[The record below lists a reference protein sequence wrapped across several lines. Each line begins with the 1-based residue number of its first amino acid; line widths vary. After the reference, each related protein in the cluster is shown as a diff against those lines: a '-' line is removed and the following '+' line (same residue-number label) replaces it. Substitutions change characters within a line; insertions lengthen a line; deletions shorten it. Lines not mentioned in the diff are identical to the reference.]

1 MGDRQNHTGGRGLS
15 TMRQPDL
22 SALHDHWLAGAT
34 VLDTVNRGEA
44 ARCTQLKPGFNL
56 LRVTR
61 TIPPGGWGLSANSG
75 KSRKSKNDQ
84 VG

>member
-1 MGDRQNHTGGRGLS
+1 
-15 TMRQPDL
+15 MRQPDL

-44 ARCTQLKPGFNL
+44 ARCTQLKPGSNL

-61 TIPPGGWGLSANSG
+61 TIPPGGG

-84 VG
+84 VKDETCKSAWDLLTTA

>member
-1 MGDRQNHTGGRGLS
+1 MTDRTTQEGGGPS
-15 TMRQPDL
+15 TVRQPDL

-61 TIPPGGWGLSANSG
+61 TIPPGGWGLSPTVERAG
-75 KSRKSKNDQ
+75 KAKIIR
-84 VG
+84 